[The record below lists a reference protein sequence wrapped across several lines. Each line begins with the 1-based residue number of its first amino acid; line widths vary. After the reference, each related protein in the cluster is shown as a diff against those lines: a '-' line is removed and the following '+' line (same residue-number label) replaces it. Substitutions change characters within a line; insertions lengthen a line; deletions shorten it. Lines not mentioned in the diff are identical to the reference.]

1 MPVPKPSTDL
11 PPQTQLSRLERSI
24 VDALYRLDEGT
35 VADVLKLMPGEPS
48 YDSVRVTLGILEK
61 KGFVS
66 HRRDGPRYVYRPT
79 VSAERARSQA
89 ARHLT
94 RTYFGGKPSR
104 AILAL
109 LDMSSEELTP
119 EEIDEIAARID
130 RAGRDGTE

>member
-1 MPVPKPSTDL
+1 MPKSSSDL
-11 PPQTQLSRLERSI
+11 PPQSRLSRLERSI

-35 VADVLKLMPGEPS
+35 AADVLKLMPGDPS
-48 YDSVRVTLGILEK
+48 HDSVRVTLGILEK
-61 KGFVS
+61 KGYVT

-109 LDMSSEELTP
+109 LDLSSGELSREEL
-119 EEIDEIAARID
+119 DEIAARIEN
-130 RAGRDGTE
+130 AGGKTAE